1 MQVIL
6 APHHDDALLSLA
18 DRLLMPGAASRLALV
33 VVFSDECPDLE
44 QVCER
49 LHRGLGF
56 APILLGLP
64 EARRRGI
71 SLRAILKPRR
81 GRPDGDPLLEEIA
94 DRAAA
99 ALAGRGASG
108 LLAPRTLTHLDHA
121 LVQLAAERLSARLG
135 LPLRLYEDLPYAL
148 LGRDRAVR
156 RDRAPNHRPVAAARL
171 RGLLDPLRPFLAGR
185 DVERILAHFASTV
198 PDPA

>member
-18 DRLLMPGAASRLALV
+18 DRLLEAGAASRLVLV

-44 QVCER
+44 RVCER
-49 LHRGLGF
+49 LHRALGF
-56 APILLGLP
+56 APVLLGLP
-64 EARRRGI
+64 EARRRGL
-71 SLRAILKPRR
+71 SLRAILNPRR
-81 GRPDGDPLLEEIA
+81 GRPDGDPLVDTIA

-99 ALAGRGASG
+99 ALAGRGAAA
-108 LLAPRTLTHLDHA
+108 LLAPLTRTHLDHA
-121 LVQLAAERLSARLG
+121 LVGLAAEGLAARLG
-135 LPLRLYEDLPYAL
+135 LPLWLYEDLPYAL
-148 LGRDRAVR
+148 LGRDRPVR
-156 RDRAPNHRPVAAARL
+156 RDRLPNRRPVAPARL

-185 DVERILAHFASTV
+185 DVERILAHVASTV